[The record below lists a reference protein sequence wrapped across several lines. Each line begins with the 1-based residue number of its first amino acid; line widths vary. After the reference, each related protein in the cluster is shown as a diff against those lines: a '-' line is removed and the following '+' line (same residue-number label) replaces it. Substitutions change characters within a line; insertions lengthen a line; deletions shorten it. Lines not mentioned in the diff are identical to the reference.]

1 MPLYVLDVRT
11 ATPHFPGIGRYV
23 RNLARALVP
32 LLRKDERLVLIEDS
46 HYSLPLQEPSVV
58 HVPLDASPFTLR
70 QQWAVPRYLARL
82 GAVCY
87 HSPYYLMPFRPGVPT
102 LLTVYDVIPLLFPQH
117 TTPRARFL
125 FRWMHS
131 LALGAASRVVVVS
144 ETTRRDLTRHF
155 TRVSCP
161 VSVIPLA
168 ADPVFRPPTTEVVE
182 AVKRRYALHSPYMLY
197 LGSGKPHKNL
207 PRLIE
212 AWVEVHRHFSDHILV
227 IAGLGNART
236 VMRGQPLDLSGS
248 VRWLGSVTDEALAA
262 LYGGAH
268 LFVFPSLYE
277 GFGLPVLE
285 AMACGAPVVCSA
297 VGALQ
302 EVAGDAALYFNPED
316 AEDIADALVRALED
330 ESLRERLSRAGLQR
344 AASFSWARAAQ
355 TTLTLYRQLTAGG

>member
-1 MPLYVLDVRT
+1 MPFYVLDVRT

-46 HYSLPLQEPSVV
+46 HYSLPLQEPSAV

-102 LLTVYDVIPLLFPQH
+102 LLTVYDVIPLLFPQY

-131 LALGAASRVVVVS
+131 LALGAASRVVAVS
-144 ETTRRDLTRHF
+144 ETTRRDLARHF
-155 TRVSCP
+155 TGVSCP

-168 ADPVFRPPTTEVVE
+168 ADPVFQPPTTEAVE
-182 AVKRRYALHSPYMLY
+182 AVWRRYGLHPPYVLY
-197 LGSGKPHKNL
+197 LGSDKPHKNL

-212 AWVEVHRHFSDHILV
+212 AWGKVQHYFPSHLLV
-227 IAGLGNART
+227 IAGPGAGQVEASSLSTSGAIRRLGP
-236 VMRGQPLDLSGS
+236 VP
-248 VRWLGSVTDEALAA
+248 DEALVG
-262 LYGGAH
+262 LYGGAS

-297 VGALQ
+297 IGALQ
-302 EVAGDAALYFNPED
+302 EVAGDAALYFNPEEI
-316 AEDIADALVRALED
+316 EDIANALVRALED
-330 ESLRERLSRAGLQR
+330 ESLRERLSHAGLQR
-344 AASFSWARAAQ
+344 AAFFSWARAAQ
-355 TTLTLYRQLTAGG
+355 ATLALYRQLTAGG